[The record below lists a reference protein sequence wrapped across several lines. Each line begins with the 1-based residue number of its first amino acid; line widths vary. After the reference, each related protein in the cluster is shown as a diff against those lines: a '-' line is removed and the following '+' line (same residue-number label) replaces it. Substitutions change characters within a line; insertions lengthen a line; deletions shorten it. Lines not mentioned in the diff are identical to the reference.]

1 MPLKNKLHNGY
12 TRKVLRDFLAEYLP
26 KEHAKRDKSILTS
39 GLLKNFTLSDL
50 KIVKN
55 EYINANQTLLELI
68 DKDRLEEIILNIE
81 NKKEINEKELIFL
94 QMFVSANTFLNVYKF

>member
-1 MPLKNKLHNGY
+1 M
-12 TRKVLRDFLAEYLP
+12 LRDFLAEYLP

-55 EYINANQTLLELI
+55 EYSNANQTLLKLI
-68 DKDRLEEIILNIE
+68 DKDRLEEIIINLE
-81 NKKEINEKELIFL
+81 NEKEINEKELIIL